1 MSFSILGVF
10 WSSPVRPPVMASMA
24 VLVPL
29 RLSLPPM
36 MPVIALAP
44 PMIPVWIMPAGYLVY
59 VRRVVIPKEK
69 RMLYKLIGEYQS
81 LWLPGRKAG

>member
-1 MSFSILGVF
+1 MFLPFSTLGAL
-10 WSSPVRPPVMASMA
+10 WASPVRPPVMASMA

-44 PMIPVWIMPAGYLVY
+44 PMIPVWIMPLAILSMS
-59 VRRVVIPKEK
+59 VVSSYPKER
-69 RMLYKLIGEYQS
+69 RMVYKFI
-81 LWLPGRKAG
+81 